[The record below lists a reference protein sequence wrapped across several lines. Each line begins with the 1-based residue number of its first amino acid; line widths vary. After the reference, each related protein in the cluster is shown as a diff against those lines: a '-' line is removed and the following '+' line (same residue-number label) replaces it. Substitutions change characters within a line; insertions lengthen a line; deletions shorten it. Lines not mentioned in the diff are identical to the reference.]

1 MIHLQKGRNQQE
13 VISYL
18 LFSLFSE
25 IGNKSVL
32 MKNRQNTGNVF
43 TVKTIF
49 KIDQHVFAL
58 LRESD
63 NLPAIFVKYYC
74 VVVLVIIIKLF

>member
-1 MIHLQKGRNQQE
+1 MIHLQKVRNQQE
-13 VISYL
+13 VLSYL

-32 MKNRQNTGNVF
+32 IKNRQNTGNVF
-43 TVKTIF
+43 TIKTIF
-49 KIDQHVFAL
+49 KIDQHVFTL
-58 LRESD
+58 VRESD